1 MYITTVVILAPPRL
15 TFLRGWRIY
24 KSIRTHRWPQTF
36 IQLLCF
42 CFRSLCFLLLLPSF
56 VSFFLHFLDKM
67 NVLGKWQVACGN
79 WSVWQVSVVGSNVK
93 WRASDSERL
102 PHTCSQESNDACPA
116 NKFRPVGSL
125 FFCCSSP
132 CGMWMHWQLQFT
144 VALLL
149 LQIAKWCSIC
159 LIEYDNDICTIYT
172 WYVCGL
178 SCSRIYK
185 LNNVLWDQD
194 LLILRATN
202 EFFAAQWFKDILLVF
217 ILVKVV

>member
-1 MYITTVVILAPPRL
+1 MRCLAAGDQTLFRSILPRPPPLRLTYILSMYITTVVIFASPRL

-56 VSFFLHFLDKM
+56 VCFFLHFLDKM

-93 WRASDSERL
+93 WRDSDSERL

-125 FFCCSSP
+125 FCCCSSP

-149 LQIAKWCSIC
+149 LQIAK
-159 LIEYDNDICTIYT
+159 
-172 WYVCGL
+172 
-178 SCSRIYK
+178 
-185 LNNVLWDQD
+185 
-194 LLILRATN
+194 
-202 EFFAAQWFKDILLVF
+202 
-217 ILVKVV
+217 

>member
-1 MYITTVVILAPPRL
+1 MRCLAAGDQTLFRSILPRPPPLRLTYIVCMYITTVVIFASPRL

-56 VSFFLHFLDKM
+56 VCFFLHFLDKM

-93 WRASDSERL
+93 WRDSDSERL

-116 NKFRPVGSL
+116 NKFRPVGS
-125 FFCCSSP
+125 SSSVAAP
-132 CGMWMHWQLQFT
+132 HVACG
-144 VALLL
+144 
-149 LQIAKWCSIC
+149 
-159 LIEYDNDICTIYT
+159 CT
-172 WYVCGL
+172 G
-178 SCSRIYK
+178 SCSLQLLCCCCK
-185 LNNVLWDQD
+185 LRNDV
-194 LLILRATN
+194 R
-202 EFFAAQWFKDILLVF
+202 FV
-217 ILVKVV
+217 